1 MFTLNDKILGS
12 DGDDIDGMTTMFHLT
27 EIVAQ
32 KLKTLFGF
40 ISETLVQKT
49 TNILNAYSKD
59 DFQKLT
65 NVPEAKAVQLVSQM
79 LAALTVV
86 FTHNQVEISIK
97 FNILHVLLFCC
108 QDRLTKIVFLS
119 FFQTCHMLVTKRVK
133 RSFGQINWKF
143 KEEWNVNQVKLFQVE
158 SLLIKNYEDHVNAV
172 LVYINAPIPDEKK
185 DEILNKVQF
194 VFFLQKSL
202 KTCWIFTKALSV
214 TF

>member
-12 DGDDIDGMTTMFHLT
+12 DGDDIDGMKTMFHLT

-86 FTHNQVEISIK
+86 FTHNQV
-97 FNILHVLLFCC
+97 
-108 QDRLTKIVFLS
+108 
-119 FFQTCHMLVTKRVK
+119 
-133 RSFGQINWKF
+133 
-143 KEEWNVNQVKLFQVE
+143 
-158 SLLIKNYEDHVNAV
+158 
-172 LVYINAPIPDEKK
+172 
-185 DEILNKVQF
+185 
-194 VFFLQKSL
+194 
-202 KTCWIFTKALSV
+202 
-214 TF
+214 